1 MKKLW
6 AIVYLNGKAVHK
18 DIEKAQKSLIPPNRG
33 PSISSLPS
41 NVSTT
46 QSTLSTATS
55 NHTSQTNITTSNLSS
70 DNSFLQL
77 DGPAED
83 FPTLHN
89 TPKIYV
95 NEFLIKSLLHK

>member
-6 AIVYLNGKAVHK
+6 ALVYLNGKAVHK
-18 DIEKAQKSLIPPNRG
+18 DIEKALKSLMLPKRV

-46 QSTLSTATS
+46 QSTLSTTTS

-70 DNSFLQL
+70 DNSIPQL

-83 FPTLHN
+83 H
-89 TPKIYV
+89 
-95 NEFLIKSLLHK
+95 